1 MFECQ
6 TQGRVSTTE
15 ETKRRSNIKFEIQ
28 ITKREFEF
36 NKLHEIV
43 DLVDYTTRNLLIHDA
58 AISSRINKKKCHK
71 TVFVTTSKFFMY

>member
-1 MFECQ
+1 MKSLNVKLKGGCQ
-6 TQGRVSTTE
+6 TTE

-43 DLVDYTTRNLLIHDA
+43 DLVDYTTRNLLIHGA
-58 AISSRINKKKCHK
+58 AISSRINKK
-71 TVFVTTSKFFMY
+71 TS